1 MIIIYGFIVFI
12 IGLMFG
18 SFYACMGYR
27 IPNKISLIKPG
38 SFFFFFKKPLK
49 WYMNIPIIS
58 YIVLKGKCAYCD
70 SKIDITSFI
79 VELFTG
85 ISFLGI
91 YLCYGFSYEFIILII
106 LISALSVTSVSDF
119 KYYYISDR
127 VIFIS
132 TILILATNI
141 YFLKFSDY
149 KDNLIAMVVMF
160 ILLLLIKLVGDKV
173 FKRESLGGG
182 DIKLMLLV
190 GASLGLLNSF
200 IALFISSIIA
210 LISSIILNDKE
221 NEGIIPFGP
230 FIIFGTIIVFILSQ
244 DNFLF

>member
-1 MIIIYGFIVFI
+1 M
-12 IGLMFG
+12 
-18 SFYACMGYR
+18 
-27 IPNKISLIKPG
+27 
-38 SFFFFFKKPLK
+38 
-49 WYMNIPIIS
+49 
-58 YIVLKGKCAYCD
+58 
-70 SKIDITSFI
+70 
-79 VELFTG
+79 
-85 ISFLGI
+85 
-91 YLCYGFSYEFIILII
+91 
-106 LISALSVTSVSDF
+106 
-119 KYYYISDR
+119 
-127 VIFIS
+127 
-132 TILILATNI
+132 ATNI

-210 LISSIILNDKE
+210 LISSIILNDK
-221 NEGIIPFGP
+221 GIIPFGP